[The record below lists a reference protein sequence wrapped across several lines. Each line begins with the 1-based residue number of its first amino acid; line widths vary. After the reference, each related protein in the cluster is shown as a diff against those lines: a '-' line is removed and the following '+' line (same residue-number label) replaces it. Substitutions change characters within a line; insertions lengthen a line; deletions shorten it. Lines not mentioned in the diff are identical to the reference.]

1 MKSYFCFSQRQ
12 IWALIALC
20 LLISFVYAISFFI
33 PYMVNTS
40 NVNDPNFENIVQEIS
55 NKIIFQNVDNQLY
68 VNNYS
73 TKELNPHLFNPNTID
88 SLEMVQMGLR
98 PKLIHTICNY
108 RNKGGYYYNK
118 EGFKKMYGLK
128 DEEYQILEPYI
139 KIEENKFSTASPLHI
154 DINSADTTELKKIS
168 GIGSKLSIAIV
179 NYRQLLGGYV
189 HKEQLKE
196 IYNIS
201 EETYSKIQHA
211 IFVKKVK
218 IKTINL
224 NEATLDEMNKHP
236 YLKGNI
242 AKEIVQLRKKKD
254 YQIEKIEQLREIE
267 LINEEIFRKI
277 APYIS
282 IQ

>member
-1 MKSYFCFSQRQ
+1 MKSYFSYSQKQ
-12 IWALIALC
+12 IWAIISLC
-20 LLISFVYAISFFI
+20 FLISAIYVVSFFM
-33 PYMVNTS
+33 PYIFNTPKE
-40 NVNDPNFENIVQEIS
+40 NDPNFEKYILKISSEIS
-55 NKIIFQNVDNQLY
+55 HQDIENQLY
-68 VNNYS
+68 KNNYS
-73 TKELNPHLFNPNTID
+73 IKELKPHFFNPNTID
-88 SLEMVQMGLR
+88 SIEMVQMGLR

-108 RNKGGYYYNK
+108 RNKGGHYYNN

-139 KIEENKFSTASPLHI
+139 KIEENKSSNTPSLHI
-154 DINSADTTELKKIS
+154 DLNSADTTELKKLN
-168 GIGSKLSIAIV
+168 GIGSKLAIAIV
-179 NYRQLLGGYV
+179 NYRQSLGGYV

-201 EETYSKIQHA
+201 EETYNKIQQA
-211 IFVKKVK
+211 VFVKKLK

-224 NEATLDEMNKHP
+224 NEATFEEMNKHP

-242 AKEIVQLRKKKD
+242 AREIVQLRKKKD

>member
-1 MKSYFCFSQRQ
+1 MKSYFSFSQKQ
-12 IWALIALC
+12 IWAIISLC
-20 LLISFVYAISFFI
+20 LLISVMYAVSFFM
-33 PYMVNTS
+33 PYLVS
-40 NVNDPNFENIVQEIS
+40 ASKENDPYFEKVVQEMS
-55 NKIIFQNVDNQLY
+55 NKIIYKYIDNQL
-68 VNNYS
+68 NTNEYS
-73 TKELNPHLFNPNTID
+73 IKELKPHTFNPNTID
-88 SLEMVQMGLR
+88 SLEMAKMGLR

-108 RNKGGYYYNK
+108 RNKGGHYYNK

-128 DEEYQILEPYI
+128 DEEYQVLEPYI
-139 KIEENKFSTASPLHI
+139 KIEDNKSSNSPSIHI
-154 DINSADTTELKKIS
+154 DLNSADTSELKKIN

-179 NYRQLLGGYV
+179 NYRQSLGGYV
-189 HKEQLKE
+189 QKEQLKE

-201 EETYSKIQHA
+201 EETYNKIQHA
-211 IFVKKVK
+211 VFVKKVK

-224 NEATLDEMNKHP
+224 NEATLEEMNKHP